1 MCAKSLQSSTTL
13 FVILWPVACQVPLSV
28 GFSKQEYW
36 SRLPFPT
43 PGVLPNPRIK
53 PRSPTLHSDSLPDE
67 PQGRPENIVV
77 GSLSLRQR
85 IFPTQES
92 NRCLLLCRR
101 ILYQLS
107 YQGSPNREAPPG
119 KPRNVIE
126 NQIQPL
132 TQSSSVGKLNYIGNL
147 KLFLKWTHFLFPL
160 LHSISSNLLF
170 GGPVNDATLY
180 LHPYVVI
187 SPWSWAGPVTCF
199 KQKNA
204 E

>member
-1 MCAKSLQSSTTL
+1 MCLFTQSCPTLWNPWTVAHQASLSTGIFQL
-13 FVILWPVACQVPLSV
+13 
-28 GFSKQEYW
+28 EYW
-36 SRLPFPT
+36 NRLPCLP
-43 PGVLPNPRIK
+43 PGNLPNPRIK

-147 KLFLKWTHFLFPL
+147 KLFL
-160 LHSISSNLLF
+160 
-170 GGPVNDATLY
+170 
-180 LHPYVVI
+180 
-187 SPWSWAGPVTCF
+187 
-199 KQKNA
+199 
-204 E
+204 